1 MAHDGMARGVRMASL
16 ALALALVAACAGPV
30 APPVTAPQPSAAPAP
45 AATRATANPCWGGLT
60 YMEAFSQR
68 LADDLAA
75 LRPLVTARAFDSAE
89 AIAGIRRVSATLTA
103 FKGLDERLRPCAVT
117 ADLAMRVQAL
127 VGTLAG
133 KVSRA
138 LSAPVTDARAQRD
151 ASVAL
156 FGLLP
161 EVLALSA
168 TAKDIADGLALD
180 LEVAQVEAGAD
191 RPLGSLAPLPT
202 PSPRPTPRP
211 TPKPT
216 ATPKAPKAATIPASF
231 FGSGVKVSTYR
242 VTGRT
247 PYDISTS
254 INAKG
259 PYSAWLHGRA
269 AGVTKV
275 TPSYRFV
282 LSSNAYGG
290 CRIVVTKSPA
300 IVLRYTIVLPRW
312 IAPSG
317 TSAATI
323 QWWNADLRDIATHEK
338 VHVGIYRSTVKR
350 LNSTLATSTCA
361 NAQHNLD
368 AVWAKAQRQN
378 CEFDMKEYGSAAG
391 LSLKACLA
399 R

>member
-1 MAHDGMARGVRMASL
+1 MARGVRLASL
-16 ALALALVAACAGPV
+16 ALALSIVAACGGQVVPS
-30 APPVTAPQPSAAPAP
+30 VTAPQPSAPPASL
-45 AATRATANPCWGGLT
+45 AARATANPCWGGLT

-75 LRPLVTARAFDSAE
+75 LRPLVTARAFDPGE
-89 AIAGIRRVSATLTA
+89 AVAAIRRVSATLTA
-103 FKGLDERLRPCAVT
+103 FKGLDERLRPCGAT
-117 ADLAMRVQAL
+117 ADLAGRVQAL
-127 VGTLAG
+127 LGTLAETASG
-133 KVSRA
+133 A
-138 LSAPVTDARAQRD
+138 LSAPVTAARAQRD

-168 TAKDIADGLALD
+168 TASDIADGLALD

-202 PSPRPTPRP
+202 PTPRP
-211 TPKPT
+211 TPGP
-216 ATPKAPKAATIPASF
+216 TPKATPTPKASKAATIPASF

-247 PYDISTS
+247 PYDISRS
-254 INAKG
+254 ITAKG
-259 PYSAWLHGRA
+259 PYLEWLHGRA
-269 AGVTKV
+269 AGLTKV
-275 TPSYRFV
+275 SASYRFAF
-282 LSSNAYGG
+282 SSDGYGA
-290 CRIVVTKSPA
+290 CRIVVTKTPA

-312 IAPSG
+312 IAPSAA
-317 TSAATI
+317 SAATI
-323 QWWNADLRDIATHEK
+323 RWWNDDLRGIATHEK
-338 VHVGIYRSTVKR
+338 AHVGIYRSTVKR
-350 LNSTLATSTCA
+350 LNSTLAASTCA

-368 AVWAKAQRQN
+368 TVWAKAQRQN